1 MDFDQVMISED
12 FKKAYQYFA
21 GRCSKKELSEREVMV
36 GLQKFQLKLS
46 EKHKLINKL
55 KKEKYIDH
63 DRYAKA
69 FTHDRFNFY
78 KWGKLKIKYHLIQK
92 GIEVK
97 FIDDALDSI
106 DMEEYYLLI
115 SEEAKKKHE
124 SSGRKSDFTAKQKLC
139 KYLNQK
145 GFEGELVFEIVERLE
160 S

>member
-1 MDFDQVMISED
+1 MPSQD
-12 FKKAYQYFA
+12 FKKAYQLLSA
-21 GRCSKKELSEREVMV
+21 RCSKKETSVNEALKYAI
-36 GLQKFQLKLS
+36 KFKLKLV
-46 EKHKLINKL
+46 EKNQLINKL
-55 KKEKYIDH
+55 KKDKFIDH
-63 DRYAKA
+63 KRYANA
-69 FTHDRFNFY
+69 FVHDRFKFY

-106 DMEEYYLLI
+106 DMEEYYFLI

-124 SSGRKSDFTAKQKLC
+124 SSGRKSDFKAKQKLC